1 MHFRWAPVALLAIL
15 ASCSKQELVPEETP
29 ATPEPER
36 IHILEV
42 FPGDETKTAVAPDGG
57 GYSVS
62 WTPGDQLAVYEIV
75 DGVLSPLQKSVE
87 LEEGGATNSFVFN
100 LTAKAGSS
108 YQYTFIYPA
117 DALSTGGS
125 ATTFQRVSIP
135 ARQIFGATSWDPAAD
150 LLRSETL
157 ELNAQPSSLNLR
169 FERIGAT
176 AKMQLTGL
184 STTEVIRKVRFSTTE
199 GYLAGYTK
207 IHVNTGELY
216 DFSYSADKQIDLIP
230 ESESLLLN
238 GDVDIWFRLYA
249 LTLSDN
255 FTVVVETDKARYTKV
270 VNLAAAGRSIEFDN
284 DELTTFKVDLSKGT
298 TRIDKSVGT
307 AYTLATSLEDGKTY
321 IIVGRYSPD
330 ADHSRFAAMG
340 AVKDH
345 RRYAVE
351 LIAEEEGLSG
361 DALPE
366 SILVPDGV
374 AVHQVRASSSSGS
387 WAFYNLT
394 DMKYIT
400 TGDKGLATSDGAES
414 WNVSFSG
421 SIPTVTRSNKT
432 LSPNLGFN
440 YFGAYDSAISNN
452 TLLFYKLDPV
462 GITFPEASYSMMI
475 GTDEYSVFTGQT
487 VTKGNSD
494 TRTVTYT
501 LTGAAIGTVNSS
513 TGLLTL
519 NNSTAGTATITA
531 SVPAGGNYIA
541 GSVSY
546 TVTILPQP
554 TPTVGNDW
562 LELPANYIKG
572 NISSTTPST
581 LSDLRLITHKAK
593 MGSTVQRNY
602 TLLYD
607 PETYASFW
615 VAYPL
620 CKDHLTTGRKDS
632 WAYDPDVPTE
642 KQTNCTGGA
651 YGVSIKS
658 DNYTSQY
665 YARGHQ
671 IPNADRNNVAA
682 MQAQTYY
689 MTNITPQIQFGFNG
703 GIWSDLEGAVRNV
716 AKNANCDT
724 VYVVTGAAFKK
735 VGGSET
741 VKTITN
747 TRDSKVLPVPNY
759 YWKVLLK
766 VKRNG
771 SGDVTNASTIGFW
784 YDHREYIGDSYSN
797 ASYVKSVDQIEAW
810 TGFDFFT
817 NLPVALQT
825 SAEANTNW
833 STFQSFSTY

>member
-199 GYLAGYTK
+199 GNIAGYRK
-207 IHVNTGELY
+207 IDVATG
-216 DFSYSADKQIDLIP
+216 DINDVVYSGDKRIDLIP
-230 ESESLLLN
+230 ESSNLLLS

-249 LTLSDN
+249 LTLTNN
-255 FTVVVETDKARYTKV
+255 FTVEVETDKARYTKT
-270 VNLAAAGRSIEFDN
+270 VNLAAAGREIVFGN
-284 DELTTFKVDLSKGT
+284 DELTTFKVNLSKGT

-307 AYTLATSLEDGKTY
+307 AYTLASSLESGQIY
-321 IIVGRYSPD
+321 IFVGRYSPKD
-330 ADHSRFAAMG
+330 SPSSFAAMG
-340 AVKDH
+340 TVNGT
-345 RRYAVE
+345 RRNAVE
-351 LIAEEEGLSG
+351 VISAEEGFAS

-374 AVHQVRASSSSGS
+374 NVNQVRASGAGSSWSFYDLAYNKYLAYDSGLVNS
-387 WAFYNLT
+387 
-394 DMKYIT
+394 
-400 TGDKGLATSDGAES
+400 ES
-414 WNVSFSG
+414 SYVWNVSFTDG
-421 SIPTVTRSNKT
+421 IPTITGGGKT
-432 LSPNLGFN
+432 LSPNLSAN
-440 YFGAYDSAISNN
+440 YFGAYNGIQTNN
-452 TLLFYKLDPV
+452 TLLLYKLDPV
-462 GITFPEASYSMMI
+462 GISFPEASYSMMI

-487 VTKGNSD
+487 VTKGGSD
-494 TRTVTYT
+494 ARAVTYT
-501 LTGAAIGTVNSS
+501 LTGTAIGTVNSS
-513 TGLLTL
+513 TGVVSL
-519 NNSTAGTATITA
+519 NGATAGTATITA

-632 WAYDPDVPTE
+632 WAYDPEVPTE

-735 VGGSET
+735 VGSSET

-766 VKRNG
+766 VRRNG
-771 SGDVTNASTIGFW
+771 SGEVTNASAIGFW
-784 YDHREYIGDSYSN
+784 LDHREYIGESYT
-797 ASYVKSVDQIEAW
+797 SYKTSVDQIEAW

-817 NLPVALQT
+817 NLSAALQT
-825 SAEANTNW
+825 SAESNTNW